1 MRVFVRWL
9 GSASS
14 TASVLQVHG
23 VTAAVVPAAP
33 ERSVFNSVVYPDAG
47 ALERALPELAE
58 AYEAAGVHA
67 WTVWVPRG
75 DTQAAELLGRAGHS
89 FDGEPAAMV
98 AELGELE
105 VPDLGDLDWSAGA
118 SAADVAHINDAAYGY
133 DGKPFVRAIETLE
146 GLNAYVARVDGVAAC
161 ALVTAEHDGSA
172 GVYFV
177 ATLPEARGKRLASR
191 LLGRAL
197 LDARERGCSRASL
210 QATRMGAP
218 IYERLGFRTHGQIE
232 MWERRSA

>member
-33 ERSVFNSVVYPDAG
+33 ERSVFNSVVYPDAD

-58 AYEAAGVHA
+58 AYETAGVHA

-75 DTQAAELLGRAGHS
+75 DGQAAELLQRAGHS
-89 FDGEPAAMV
+89 FDGEPTAMV
-98 AELGELE
+98 ADLGELDL
-105 VPDLGDLDWSAGA
+105 PDTGDLDWSEGA
-118 SAADVAHINDAAYGY
+118 SAAELARINDAAYGY
-133 DGKPFVRAIETLE
+133 EGEPFERAIESVE
-146 GLNAYVARVDGVAAC
+146 GLHAYVARLDGVASC

-177 ATLPEARGKRLASR
+177 ATLPEARGRRLASR

-197 LDARERGCSRASL
+197 LDARERGCATATL

-218 IYERLGFRTHGQIE
+218 LYERLGFRMHGQIE
-232 MWERRSA
+232 MWERRTA

>member
-1 MRVFVRWL
+1 MQVFVRWL

-47 ALERALPELAE
+47 ALERALPVLAD
-58 AYEAAGVHA
+58 AYATAGVHA

-75 DTQAAELLGRAGHS
+75 DRRAAELVQRAGHS
-89 FDGEPAAMV
+89 LDGEPAAMV
-98 AELGELE
+98 ADLGELHARD
-105 VPDLGDLDWSAGA
+105 PGDLDWSADA
-118 SAADVAHINDAAYGY
+118 SAADVARINDAAYGY
-133 DGKPFVRAIETLE
+133 SGRPFARAIEKLE
-146 GLNAYVARVDGVAAC
+146 GLHAYLARADGVASC
-161 ALVTAEHDGSA
+161 VLVTAEHDRSA

-177 ATLPEARGKRLASR
+177 ATLPEARGRRLASR
-191 LLGRAL
+191 LLVRAL
-197 LDARERGCSRASL
+197 LEARERGCVTATL

-218 IYERLGFRTHGQIE
+218 VYERLGFRTHGQIE

>member
-1 MRVFVRWL
+1 MQVFVRWL
-9 GSASS
+9 GSASA
-14 TASVLQVHG
+14 TASVVQAHG
-23 VTAAVVPAAP
+23 VIGAVVPATP

-47 ALERALPELAE
+47 ALERALPELAD
-58 AYEAAGVHA
+58 AYATAGVHA

-75 DTQAAELLGRAGHS
+75 DRAAAQLVERAGHS
-89 FDGEPAAMV
+89 LDGEPAAMV
-98 AELGELE
+98 ADLGELQAPE
-105 VPDLGDLDWSAGA
+105 QGDLDWSADA
-118 SAADVAHINDAAYGY
+118 SAADVARINDAAYGY
-133 DGKPFVRAIETLE
+133 AGQPFVRALE
-146 GLNAYVARVDGVAAC
+146 KLEYLHAYVARVDGVASC

-177 ATLPEARGKRLASR
+177 ATLPQARGRRLASR

-197 LDARERGCSRASL
+197 LEARERGCANATL

-218 IYERLGFRTHGQIE
+218 VYERLGFRTHGQIE

>member
-1 MRVFVRWL
+1 MRLFVRWL
-9 GSASS
+9 GSASG
-14 TASVLQVHG
+14 TASVLQAHG
-23 VTAAVVPAAP
+23 VAAAVVPAAP
-33 ERSVFNSVVYPDAG
+33 ERSVFNSVVYPDAA

-75 DTQAAELLGRAGHS
+75 DRQAAELLQRAGHS

-98 AELGELE
+98 ADLSQLAA
-105 VPDLGDLDWSAGA
+105 PDLGDLDWSADA
-118 SAADVAHINDAAYGY
+118 SAEDVAHINDDAYGY
-133 DGKPFVRAIETLE
+133 DGEPFKRAIESLE
-146 GLNAYVARVDGVAAC
+146 GLNAYVARVDGVASC

-177 ATLPEARGKRLASR
+177 ATLPEARGRRLASR

-197 LDARERGCSRASL
+197 LDARERGCATATL

-218 IYERLGFRTHGQIE
+218 IYGRLGFRTHGQIE